1 MENSWQLK
9 WFSRFAWF
17 NLFYCIFVILLGAW
31 VRATGSGA
39 GCGDHWPLCNGQV
52 VPLDPSTKTSIEYTH
67 RLTSGFC
74 LVFIAALYFFSVR
87 LFRKGSFQRK
97 ASLFSLVAVIIE
109 ALIGAIIVLLRL
121 VEHDQSY
128 DRAISIAL
136 HLVNTL
142 FLVAAVSLV
151 SFSAKKTECS
161 FSIKHTGARILVIGF
176 ALLGA
181 LGALTALGDTL
192 FPVTSLSAELA
203 EKFSYRRHFLQDI
216 RIFHPLLAVA
226 WAGYLW
232 IWLADAWKRSSILR
246 FPSYCL
252 LAVVLGQLIFG
263 ILNVLLLAPI
273 WAQLVHLAWANAIW
287 AGVIWIIF
295 SLSVSGKA
303 RRAR

>member
-1 MENSWQLK
+1 M
-9 WFSRFAWF
+9 
-17 NLFYCIFVILLGAW
+17 
-31 VRATGSGA
+31 RATGSGA

-52 VPLDPSTKTSIEYTH
+52 VPWDPSTKTSIEYTH

-74 LVFIAALYFFSVR
+74 LIFILALFVFSRRIFAR
-87 LFRKGSFQRK
+87 GSFQRRV
-97 ASLFSLVAVIIE
+97 AFLSLVAVVVE

-151 SFSAKKTECS
+151 AFSASKERS
-161 FSIKHTGARILVIGF
+161 AFSIKNTGAKILVFGF

-192 FPVTSLSAELA
+192 FPVTDLSAELA
-203 EKFSYRRHFLQDI
+203 EKFSYQRHFLQDI
-216 RIFHPLLAVA
+216 RIFHPLLAVL

-232 IWLADAWKRSSILR
+232 IWLADRWKKNPLLR
-246 FPSYCL
+246 FSSLCL
-252 LAVVLGQLIFG
+252 LGVVAGQLAFG
-263 ILNVLLLAPI
+263 MLNVLLLAPI
-273 WAQLVHLAWANAIW
+273 WAQLVHLAWAN
-287 AGVIWIIF
+287 VIWVGVVWTIF
-295 SLSVSGKA
+295 SLSSHE
-303 RRAR
+303 RFDFSNS